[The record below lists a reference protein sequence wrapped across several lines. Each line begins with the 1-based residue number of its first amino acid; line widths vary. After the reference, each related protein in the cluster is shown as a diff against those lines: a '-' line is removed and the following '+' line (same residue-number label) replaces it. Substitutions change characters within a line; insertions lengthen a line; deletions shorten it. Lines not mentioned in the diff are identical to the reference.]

1 MAVDRGMR
9 EAVQQQ
15 VQRAR
20 AADLRDIIP
29 KRSGTGTA
37 LDLKLWQSLC
47 HKPSDLSDMFSPGD
61 WVEATVEK
69 VASDGKIYLTMRS
82 NNLRLSP
89 KVCAAIKHIQRRV
102 ELQHRQAYERRRW

>member
-37 LDLKLWQSLC
+37 LDLK
-47 HKPSDLSDMFSPGD
+47 KR
-61 WVEATVEK
+61 E
-69 VASDGKIYLTMRS
+69 VAQLTT
-82 NNLRLSP
+82 
-89 KVCAAIKHIQRRV
+89 
-102 ELQHRQAYERRRW
+102 ELAW